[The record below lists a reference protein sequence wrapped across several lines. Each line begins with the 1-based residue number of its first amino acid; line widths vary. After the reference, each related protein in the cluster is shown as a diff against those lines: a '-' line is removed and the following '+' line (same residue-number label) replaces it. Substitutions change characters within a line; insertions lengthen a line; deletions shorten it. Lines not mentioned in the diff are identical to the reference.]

1 MKTEQELRDGLTY
14 VRSCLTDM
22 HSRADGRPL
31 TEDEQRSWD
40 EGFTYVEET
49 ERSLKAIVAR
59 RSQAEKLAAM
69 PAHAEAGDGAKGA
82 PRSPEFM
89 RQVEPFDG
97 REVRTLTRREATD
110 KALKVAD
117 LKDNVRHLA
126 TDQLDQVDRLIRKV
140 TQDHDGSHVARML
153 LLTENEDYR
162 SGWQKLVTQVQPV
175 LTAEEARA
183 LNAVQEYRAMSGTV
197 DTAGGFGVPILI
209 DPTVILTAQG
219 SMNPFRRLARV
230 ETITTDAW
238 NGVSSAGVTWSYT
251 TEGAPSTDNSPT
263 LAQPTV
269 AVHEAR
275 GFIPFSIRVG
285 QDYPGF
291 ADEMSRLLMEGY
303 DELQAQ
309 KFAIGS
315 GTNEPWG
322 IITALDANTNVEVKV
337 TANGSL
343 AGDDVNK
350 IWGALPDRWKSRAT
364 WVVNEGV
371 ANSLASLANNN
382 NWSNFTVDLTGQV
395 EQIRNH
401 PVEFSSY
408 FPSAL
413 STTAGTNVLVVGD
426 FKNYLIA
433 DRIGM
438 SVELVP
444 HLFQQ
449 ATAGSGVGM
458 PTGQRGWF
466 AYARN
471 GADSINDSGFRLLQN
486 T

>member
-1 MKTEQELRDGLTY
+1 MNEQELRDGLAY
-14 VRSCLTDM
+14 VRACLTDM
-22 HSRADGRPL
+22 HEKADGRPL

-40 EGFTYVEET
+40 EGFAYVEAT
-49 ERSLKAIVAR
+49 ERSLKAIEER
-59 RSQAEKLAAM
+59 RAQAQRLAAM
-69 PAHAEAGDGAKGA
+69 PSHTESGDGAQGA

-97 REVRTLTRREATD
+97 REVRSLTRREATD
-110 KALKVAD
+110 KALKAAE
-117 LKDNVRHLA
+117 LKDNVRHLS
-126 TDQLDQVDRLIRKV
+126 TDQLDRVDLLLRKSNL
-140 TQDHDGSHVARML
+140 DHDGSHVARML
-153 LLTENEDYR
+153 LLTENDHYR
-162 SGWQKLVTQVQPV
+162 SGWQKLVTQAQPV

-183 LNAVQEYRAMSGTV
+183 MNAFQEYRAMSGSV
-197 DTAGGFGVPILI
+197 DTAGGFGVPVLI
-209 DPTVILTAQG
+209 DPTIILTAQG
-219 SMNPFRRLARV
+219 SLNPFRRLARV

-238 NGVSSAGVTWSYT
+238 NGVSSAGVTWSYG
-251 TEGAPSTDNSPT
+251 TEGSPASDNSPT

-269 AVHEAR
+269 PVHEAK

-309 KFAIGS
+309 KFAVGT
-315 GTNEPWG
+315 GTNEPFG

-337 TANGSL
+337 GTNGSL
-343 AGDDVNK
+343 AGSDVNK
-350 IWGALPDRWKSRAT
+350 VWGALPDRYKANAT
-364 WVVNEGV
+364 WVMNEGV
-371 ANSLASLANNN
+371 ANDFASLANNN

-413 STTAGTNVLVVGD
+413 TTGAGANVAVVGD
-426 FKNYLIA
+426 FRNFLIV

-438 SVELVP
+438 TVELVP
-444 HLFQQ
+444 HLFD
-449 ATAGSGVGM
+449 ATTNM
-458 PTGQRGWF
+458 PTSQRGWF

-471 GADSINDSGFRLLQN
+471 GADSINDLGFRLLQN